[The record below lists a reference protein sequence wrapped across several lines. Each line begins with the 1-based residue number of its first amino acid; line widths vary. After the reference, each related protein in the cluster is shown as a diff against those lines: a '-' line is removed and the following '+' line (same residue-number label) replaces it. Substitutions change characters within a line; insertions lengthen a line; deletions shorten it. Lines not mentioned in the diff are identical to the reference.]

1 MSQSRSVFISRDPS
15 APKLCRVYQSYGGG
29 PVLETAPGHRS
40 LGRQDNKRVF
50 EVVIYRYN
58 SVIDA
63 RHFLEMTDEA
73 VNYNTRAASDVLI
86 NDGCLEKEDLTGLKK
101 RVGEQAEQGHAS
113 VIIKTMF

>member
-1 MSQSRSVFISRDPS
+1 
-15 APKLCRVYQSYGGG
+15 
-29 PVLETAPGHRS
+29 
-40 LGRQDNKRVF
+40 
-50 EVVIYRYN
+50 
-58 SVIDA
+58 
-63 RHFLEMTDEA
+63 MTDEA